1 MDMSNSPSAR
11 TTRGLSIAV
20 IVFGVLTLVLG
31 ILCLACTPLISS
43 IFSSIEYEDE
53 YIAEYTAILA
63 SSWVIMCIPP
73 LILGIIELVAGI
85 KGKNCPQDSDKLQ
98 GAFVWS
104 IVAAVISGLMGCIIP
119 LVLCIIL
126 AVYINRLKKEA
137 QAARDW
143 QANAPYGNPGYYQQ
157 PYGQQPYGQQYQQP
171 YQQQYGQQQYQQQ
184 YSQQG
189 YGQHAANQQQG
200 YGQQSYNQ
208 QQYGQQQSYNQQ
220 QSYGQHAANNDDST
234 KQE

>member
-1 MDMSNSPSAR
+1 MDMSNSPTAR

-20 IVFGVLTLVLG
+20 IVFGALALVIG
-31 ILCLACTPLISS
+31 ILGLACTPFITS
-43 IFSSIEYEDE
+43 IFSSLEYEDE
-53 YIAEYTAILA
+53 YLAEYTAILA
-63 SSWVIMCIPP
+63 SSWVIVCIPT

-85 KGKNCPQDSDKLQ
+85 KGMNCPKDSDKLQ

-104 IVAAVISGLMGCIIP
+104 IVAAVVSGLMGSIIP

-143 QANAPYGNPGYYQQ
+143 QANGPYGNPGYYQQ

-171 YQQQYGQQQYQQQ
+171 YQQQYGQQSYNQ
-184 YSQQG
+184 QQG

-220 QSYGQHAANNDDST
+220 QSYGQHAANNDNSN